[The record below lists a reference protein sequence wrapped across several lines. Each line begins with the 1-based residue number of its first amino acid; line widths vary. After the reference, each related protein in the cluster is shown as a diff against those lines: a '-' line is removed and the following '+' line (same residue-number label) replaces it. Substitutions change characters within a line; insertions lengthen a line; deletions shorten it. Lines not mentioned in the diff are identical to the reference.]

1 MSFFRRRP
9 TDPAEVVLRRLSRSL
24 RWFRPSLD
32 DAPTPALQL
41 DHLAQQRLCPAIDQG
56 DSGPVVT
63 ALGIAEEALASADLD
78 RELDHALTL
87 SLIEAVS
94 NWCSWPEAPPQVV
107 ATIEAAMGPMTRT
120 RWDSIRT
127 QGTVVADWVRTG
139 GAPERRGEPPT
150 TYRKVQNAE
159 LRFLT
164 RSNLQYIDE
173 TTAVSTAD
181 RLSHELA
188 TGQGV

>member
-1 MSFFRRRP
+1 
-9 TDPAEVVLRRLSRSL
+9 
-24 RWFRPSLD
+24 
-32 DAPTPALQL
+32 
-41 DHLAQQRLCPAIDQG
+41 
-56 DSGPVVT
+56 
-63 ALGIAEEALASADLD
+63 
-78 RELDHALTL
+78 
-87 SLIEAVS
+87 
-94 NWCSWPEAPPQVV
+94 
-107 ATIEAAMGPMTRT
+107 MTRT

-139 GAPERRGEPPT
+139 GAPERRGEPPA